1 MNNESIKKILQKYI
15 PEILENHVYFKSYVV
30 YLLNQYSF
38 EVNEEHLRKKLNIY
52 LKESHRTD
60 TIALVQRLIRGEYK
74 PYDKNKVSWI
84 WLSSKDIGLI
94 AKEIIERSCTKL
106 Y

>member
-30 YLLNQYSF
+30 CLLNQYSF

-60 TIALVQRLIRGEYK
+60 TIALAQRLIRGEYK
-74 PYDKNKVSWI
+74 PHDKDKVGWI
-84 WLSSKDIGLI
+84 WFSGEDVALI
-94 AKEIIERSCTKL
+94 AQTIVEKNS
-106 Y
+106 